1 MAPAADRVAGD
12 KHDVPVRPRQAV
24 VARDVVVVFAREA
37 IAGRVKTR
45 LARELGQAAALS
57 AYRRM
62 LFRTLGLVLRFA
74 DSRGSTRVVVAIDD
88 NGAPGG
94 PLMRT
99 CLARQVTLLPQ
110 CDGDLGVRMLH
121 AMRDAIGDAD
131 RVLLVGCDCPALD
144 AAHLESGFVRLLDA
158 PAMIGPTEDGGYAL
172 VGFTRE
178 GIVHAPTLFDS
189 IAWGSDRVA
198 RQTRAAAAAI
208 GVRLA
213 ELETLWDVDQAV
225 DLRRWRAMR
234 ARRAHLAQCLVVLGL
249 TGYATRASRAL
260 AASQTTSVR
269 EMPAV
274 GLTPFSSLAAGPL
287 KVDSPTPAVHD
298 PPVHGETG
306 AAAPSPDPV
315 PRLVR
320 GWRIERV
327 RGVESNRMAIVQTDV
342 GRVLRIDSNA
352 SASALVHAVPAGLR
366 SARTLRWRWRVDGFP
381 SPSAFG
387 SKQADDFAA
396 RVYVI
401 FDYPLAKV
409 PFGDR
414 LAIRLA
420 RTIHGDLPAAALVYV
435 WHPSLA
441 AGTLAPSPYT
451 DRVRM
456 IVGRRSDAVGRWFDE
471 SRDLVADFRRAF
483 GDEYGAGTAPVASIA
498 VGADTDQS
506 GGTLTSWFGDVALL
520 A

>member
-1 MAPAADRVAGD
+1 
-12 KHDVPVRPRQAV
+12 
-24 VARDVVVVFAREA
+24 
-37 IAGRVKTR
+37 
-45 LARELGQAAALS
+45 
-57 AYRRM
+57 
-62 LFRTLGLVLRFA
+62 
-74 DSRGSTRVVVAIDD
+74 
-88 NGAPGG
+88 
-94 PLMRT
+94 
-99 CLARQVTLLPQ
+99 
-110 CDGDLGVRMLH
+110 
-121 AMRDAIGDAD
+121 
-131 RVLLVGCDCPALD
+131 
-144 AAHLESGFVRLLDA
+144 
-158 PAMIGPTEDGGYAL
+158 
-172 VGFTRE
+172 
-178 GIVHAPTLFDS
+178 
-189 IAWGSDRVA
+189 
-198 RQTRAAAAAI
+198 
-208 GVRLA
+208 
-213 ELETLWDVDQAV
+213 
-225 DLRRWRAMR
+225 
-234 ARRAHLAQCLVVLGL
+234 
-249 TGYATRASRAL
+249 
-260 AASQTTSVR
+260 
-269 EMPAV
+269 
-274 GLTPFSSLAAGPL
+274 
-287 KVDSPTPAVHD
+287 
-298 PPVHGETG
+298 
-306 AAAPSPDPV
+306 
-315 PRLVR
+315 
-320 GWRIERV
+320 
-327 RGVESNRMAIVQTDV
+327 MAIVQTDV